1 MAPRPW
7 NLGPAPADFSA
18 LGNLGNTFFNQYD
31 QAQKRQ
37 TLADLGKDY
46 ASGNFQAAAGKAAV
60 LGDLGASA
68 QLAGLAQKRQQE
80 ADWMATNGGALG
92 LGGTPAAAAPAPA
105 GGYFA
110 TTRTAESSGDDAARN
125 PNSTATGRYQFLKG
139 TWDGLMRSNPE
150 LGLTADGRNDPQQ
163 QERAVRAFTA
173 QNAEALR
180 AKGIDPNDRNLYMAH
195 FLGAGAAPNFISAVQ
210 QDPTVPATSLVTP
223 QVAAANRG
231 VFFDQSGAPRSAGDV
246 YQRMTA
252 RFGGGSTAV
261 ASMGG
266 GAAPVQVAQAPG
278 GPQSDA
284 VAPGA
289 ANAQGYFI
297 PPGGGAEQGIANNPK
312 IQRLQRMLV
321 GAPDRFKASIQS
333 QLDLEIK
340 DAERRYA
347 EGRTPEA
354 AREWQWARENGYTK
368 APNPVAYAKEKAE
381 ATRQDTAPV
390 TRQIKQPDGSEV
402 VVQWNP
408 DTRRWDPLEAPSG
421 GEAVRPKGVKL
432 TEQQSK
438 DLIYYN
444 RGLQALETFDPVSA
458 AYASGMDQIASRV
471 PGGNY
476 VVSEDFQRAKQ
487 AGDNFLTS
495 ILRKDTGA
503 AITNQEQ
510 DIYGRVF
517 LPQPGDKPA
526 VLAQKQEA
534 RRQAIDAL
542 RGGLGPAEVLALGQ
556 RLTTRQ
562 PGEAAPAQPNQT
574 QRPAAVAPPSA
585 AADYLRANPSLRG
598 EFDQKYGAGAAAR
611 ILGQ

>member
-1 MAPRPW
+1 MAS
-7 NLGPAPADFSA
+7 GYYDFSGAFGNLNSSIDGVRKRWDQNEQKRTLAELGQQVQSGDLDGAAQKAFA
-18 LGNLGNTFFNQYD
+18 LGDPGSALSIMKLG
-31 QAQKRQ
+31 
-37 TLADLGKDY
+37 
-46 ASGNFQAAAGKAAV
+46 QAAK
-60 LGDLGASA
+60 
-68 QLAGLAQKRQQE
+68 QR
-80 ADWMATNGGALG
+80 ADWLRENGGILG
-92 LGGTPAAAAPAPA
+92 LGGGGSPQAAAPAPA
-105 GGYFA
+105 AGYFA
-110 TTRTAESSGDDAARN
+110 NARSAESSGDDAAKN
-125 PNSTATGRYQFLKG
+125 PNSTATGRYQFLRG

-163 QERAVRAFTA
+163 QERAIRAFTA

-180 AKGIDPNDRNLYMAH
+180 AKGIQPSDGNLYMAH

-210 QDPTVPATSLVTP
+210 QDPTVPAASLVTP
-223 QVAAANRG
+223 QVARANAA
-231 VFFDQSGAPRSAGDV
+231 VFFNRDGSPRSAGEV

-252 RFGGGSTAV
+252 RFGTGSTAV
-261 ASMGG
+261 AALSGG
-266 GAAPVQVAQAPG
+266 GEQPVQVAQAPG
-278 GPQSDA
+278 GPQADL
-284 VAPGA
+284 P
-289 ANAQGYFI
+289 AQGASAAQGFAI
-297 PPGGGAEQGIANNPK
+297 PGGDSAEQSLANNPR
-312 IQRLQRMLV
+312 IQKLQRALA
-321 GAPDRFKASIQS
+321 GAPEEFKPSIQAR
-333 QLDLEIK
+333 LDLEIK
-340 DAERRYA
+340 DAERRYN
-347 EGRTPEA
+347 EGKTPEA
-354 AREWQWARENGYTK
+354 VREWQWARRNGLTK
-368 APNPVAYAKEKAE
+368 ANSPVAYAKEKAE

-408 DTRRWDPLEAPSG
+408 DTRRWDPLEAPAG

-444 RGLQALETFDPVSA
+444 RGLQALETFDPVSS

-476 VVSEDFQRAKQ
+476 VVSEEFQRAKQ

-510 DIYGRVF
+510 EIYGRVF

-562 PGEAAPAQPNQT
+562 PGEAAPPQP
-574 QRPAAVAPPSA
+574 
-585 AADYLRANPSLRG
+585 
-598 EFDQKYGAGAAAR
+598 AGQQGGGWTDIGGGVR
-611 ILGQ
+611 IREKR